1 MQSITLQTKYFN
13 VHSYMAAQG
22 MPAANLFNCV
32 IDLLLVSLTVRCKAL
47 HQVVEKVQ
55 ALDNERL

>member
-1 MQSITLQTKYFN
+1 
-13 VHSYMAAQG
+13 MAAQG
-22 MPAANLFNCV
+22 MPAANLFHCV
-32 IDLLLVSLTVRCKAL
+32 IDLLLVSLTVRCKVL